1 MSRISSIGGEEVEEC
16 IIITTID
23 GNTHRFDK
31 KHIENYEL
39 FKDTRELEELL
50 KNTILVIE
58 TNTRKVSFMVRNII
72 KFEVV

>member
-1 MSRISSIGGEEVEEC
+1 MEEC
-16 IIITTID
+16 ILITTMD
-23 GNTHRFDK
+23 GNSHRFDK
-31 KHIENYEL
+31 KYIKNYEL
-39 FKDTRELEELL
+39 LKDTRELEELL

>member
-1 MSRISSIGGEEVEEC
+1 MEEC
-16 IIITTID
+16 ILIITID

-31 KHIENYEL
+31 NHIENYES
-39 FKDTRELEELL
+39 FKNTRELEELL

-58 TNTRKVSFMVRNII
+58 TNTKKVSFMVRNII

>member
-1 MSRISSIGGEEVEEC
+1 MEEC
-16 IIITTID
+16 ILITTID

-31 KHIENYEL
+31 KYIENYEL
-39 FKDTRELEELL
+39 FKDNRKLEELL

>member
-1 MSRISSIGGEEVEEC
+1 MEEC
-16 IIITTID
+16 ILITTID
-23 GNTHRFDK
+23 GNVNRFDK

-39 FKDTRELEELL
+39 LKDTRELEELL

-58 TNTRKVSFMVRNII
+58 TNTRKVSFMVSFMVRNII

>member
-1 MSRISSIGGEEVEEC
+1 MEEC
-16 IIITTID
+16 ILITTID
-23 GNTHRFDK
+23 GNTHRFYK
-31 KHIENYEL
+31 KHIENYES
-39 FKDTRELEELL
+39 FKNTREPEELL

>member
-1 MSRISSIGGEEVEEC
+1 MEQC
-16 IIITTID
+16 ILITTID

-31 KHIENYEL
+31 KHIDIENYEL
-39 FKDTRELEELL
+39 LKDTRELEELL

>member
-1 MSRISSIGGEEVEEC
+1 MEEF
-16 IIITTID
+16 ILITTID

-31 KHIENYEL
+31 KHIENYES
-39 FKDTRELEELL
+39 FKNTRELEELL

>member
-1 MSRISSIGGEEVEEC
+1 MEEC

-39 FKDTRELEELL
+39 FNKDTREQEELL

>member
-1 MSRISSIGGEEVEEC
+1 MEEC
-16 IIITTID
+16 ILITTID
-23 GNTHRFDK
+23 GNTHGFDK
-31 KHIENYEL
+31 KHIENYES
-39 FKDTRELEELL
+39 FKNTRELEELL

>member
-1 MSRISSIGGEEVEEC
+1 MVILI
-16 IIITTID
+16 
-23 GNTHRFDK
+23 RFDK
-31 KHIENYEL
+31 KNIENYQA
-39 FKDTRELEELL
+39 FKDNRELEELL

>member
-1 MSRISSIGGEEVEEC
+1 MEEC
-16 IIITTID
+16 ILITTIY
-23 GNTHRFDK
+23 GNTHRFYK
-31 KHIENYEL
+31 KHIENYES
-39 FKDTRELEELL
+39 FKNTRELEELL

>member
-1 MSRISSIGGEEVEEC
+1 MSIISSIGGEQIEEC
-16 IIITTID
+16 ILITTID

-31 KHIENYEL
+31 KYAGNYEL
-39 FKDTRELEELL
+39 LKDTRELEELL

>member
-1 MSRISSIGGEEVEEC
+1 MEEC
-16 IIITTID
+16 ILITTID

-31 KHIENYEL
+31 KYVGNYEL
-39 FKDTRELEELL
+39 LKDTRELEELL